1 MKWALTLMTSVLRM
15 LCSVGSNVTLVVV
28 LVILNRFCHTLVFV
42 HLMRVYSVR
51 SSSVAVVCLFL
62 CRKYCKHLR
71 PTKRHHRQIWPDMVF
86 LLESIT
92 VSSIILKSMDTL
104 SVSCRLLRVQATSKA
119 FRVISRS
126 SIIWTFIFP
135 NLLICQNKR
144 LRIKSYFCLL
154 IVIITAVLLDIFRV
168 MLNINITN
176 RKLMAISVVIFHFG
190 I

>member
-1 MKWALTLMTSVLRM
+1 MKWALTLMTFVLRM
-15 LCSVGSNVTLVVV
+15 LCSVGLNEMPVVV
-28 LVILNRFCHTLVFV
+28 LVILSRSCRTSVFV
-42 HLMRVYSVR
+42 HLMPACNVP
-51 SSSVAVVCLFL
+51 SSSVAVVCLFQ
-62 CRKYCKHLR
+62 CRKYCKR
-71 PTKRHHRQIWPDMVF
+71 PRLTKRHHRQIWPDMVF
-86 LLESIT
+86 LPESIM
-92 VSSIILKSMDTL
+92 VLSIISRNTDTL
-104 SVSCRLLRVQATSKA
+104 SVSCRSLRVQATSKA

-154 IVIITAVLLDIFRV
+154 ILIITAVLLDMLRV
-168 MLNINITN
+168 ILNINITN